1 MSKAV
6 SKNNDDLVLRSGK
19 LVEVENAE
27 ASLDNRTTQH
37 KMKEIITV
45 EKWLKRMTT
54 TTIIRGRKDV
64 MVSLFTTLT
73 KLMFFEAGK

>member
-27 ASLDNRTTQH
+27 ASLDNRTTQN